1 MRRGNDLRV
10 AVDARLVA
18 GSSGGVESMVMG
30 LVSGLS
36 SLTDGDE
43 RYEILVRGDAS
54 EWIAPFIA
62 GRASLLP
69 ISSAVSRWRH
79 RAKRAAGPFASGL
92 VEAWRRR
99 PILPG
104 GAVSGPP
111 PSDGTIER
119 AGVEVVHF
127 TFQKGFRTDV
137 PSIYHPHDL
146 QHMHLPEFFSARER
160 SVRDRWYREL
170 AMQAALVAVTS
181 SWVRDDVVRMLG
193 IPEERVQV
201 VPWAPILHAYPVPTA
216 DEVDAVRTR
225 FGLPDQFL
233 FYPAQTWPHKNH
245 AALLDAVEILG
256 RRERLRVPLVFSG
269 RQTSHAQAIRR
280 RARRLGITEL
290 VHWTGF
296 VRPVELQALYR
307 LARAVVIPTRFEAAS
322 GPLWEAFLAGVP
334 AACSNVTSLPAQA
347 GDAAI
352 LFDPDDID
360 GIASAIQRLWTDA
373 RLRNELVRRG
383 RANVNRFSW
392 DHTARLFRAHYRRIA
407 GRPLGSDDVAL
418 LDAPPLL

>member
-1 MRRGNDLRV
+1 
-10 AVDARLVA
+10 
-18 GSSGGVESMVMG
+18 MVIG
-30 LVSGLS
+30 LVGGLS
-36 SLTDGDE
+36 ALIDGDE
-43 RYEILVRGDAS
+43 TYKVLVRGDAS
-54 EWIAPFIA
+54 DWIAPYIA

-69 ISSAVSRWRH
+69 TSSAVATWRR
-79 RAKRAAGPFASGL
+79 RAKRAAGPFATGL
-92 VEAWRRR
+92 GEAWRRR
-99 PILPG
+99 PMLPG
-104 GAVSGPP
+104 EHVPGPP

-119 AGVEVVHF
+119 AGVDVVHF

-160 SVRDRWYREL
+160 SMRDRWYREL
-170 AMQAALVAVTS
+170 AMQAALVVVTS
-181 SWVRDDVVRMLG
+181 TWVRDDVVRMLG
-193 IPEERVQV
+193 IPKERVQV

-216 DEVDAVRTR
+216 EEVDAVRVR
-225 FGLPDQFL
+225 FGLPDRFV

-245 AALLDAVEILG
+245 AALLEAVEILG
-256 RRERLRVPLVFSG
+256 RRERLQVPLVFSG

-296 VRPVELQALYR
+296 VRPVELQALYS
-307 LARAVVIPTRFEAAS
+307 LAHAVVIPTRFEAAS

-360 GIASAIQRLWTDA
+360 GIALAIQRLWMDA
-373 RLRNELVRRG
+373 RLRDQLVRRG

-407 GRPLGSDDVAL
+407 GRSLAGDDVAL
-418 LDAPPLL
+418 LAAPPLL